1 MIGETVGPYRITGKL
16 GEGGMGVVYR
26 GHDSRLGRDVA
37 IKVLP
42 EQVAR
47 DPERMARFEREA
59 RALAALNH
67 PNIAI
72 LHGFEHNALVMELV
86 EGPTLQEKI
95 RRGPIPLDEAIAIAR
110 QIADALEAAHA
121 KGITHRDLKP
131 ANVKL
136 TGEGQVKLLDFGL
149 ATAAAAPG
157 SADASDPE
165 NSPTLTL
172 SALTGL
178 GEIMG
183 TAGYMSPEQARGA
196 AVDKRSD
203 IWSFGVVFYEM
214 LTGKKLFTGETGSD
228 ILAAVLAGDID
239 LSPLPGSTP
248 RWLTHLLERCLE
260 RDKKKRL
267 RDIGD
272 AFLNEN
278 LAPAIATPPAPDPPR
293 RSWTLA
299 AAAAGIALA
308 AGGLAGWA
316 FRSNGATGAEVPV
329 HVFSFSP
336 SLLGESDLV
345 RRAAVSPDGKH
356 IAYVAANKIWVRSL
370 AGETPVAV
378 EGSENGQGPFWS
390 PDSRQIAFGAELELR
405 KAIASGGRTSKVTR
419 LSAEYRGGAWS
430 LDGASIMM
438 ATVGEGLVEA
448 PANGGAA
455 KVLVAPPGK
464 AGSTYYSPQYLPS
477 PTGRRM
483 AVASRGSRNQ
493 QTMLLIDLTSG
504 HEETIG
510 DGAYPYYSPTGHII
524 YQPGA
529 RRQGVWAVA
538 YSAETGKTKG
548 EAFAVREIG
557 SDASSSAGGM
567 LVWLD
572 NNTFAE
578 RQLVWKDR
586 QGRRLGVAGIPAPS
600 VRGLAVSPDFT
611 RASFATETQGNSD
624 IWIQDL
630 GSNRRTRFT
639 FHPQNDVYAVWS
651 PKGSEVIFGSSR
663 LTNLNVEMFIQNA
676 DGSGEPRRIAGI
688 PGRPLFASSWSADGL
703 TVLIN
708 YQGPKTG
715 PDIWCV
721 GRNPDGAF
729 GDPKPFL
736 ESPFDEHG
744 AQFSPDA
751 KWVAYESDESGRG
764 EIYARRFPGGE
775 GKRQISVR
783 GGSDP
788 RWRRDGKEIFF
799 LNAETLF
806 AVPVSW
812 NGGSPLQAG
821 DAVELF
827 HSPGVRAGRFAG
839 GQYDATRDGQRF
851 LLFEPTEAD
860 AAKPPGIHVVSN
872 WLGLRRV
879 QSTAASTS
887 P

>member
-1 MIGETVGPYRITGKL
+1 M
-16 GEGGMGVVYR
+16 
-26 GHDSRLGRDVA
+26 
-37 IKVLP
+37 
-42 EQVAR
+42 
-47 DPERMARFEREA
+47 
-59 RALAALNH
+59 
-67 PNIAI
+67 
-72 LHGFEHNALVMELV
+72 
-86 EGPTLQEKI
+86 
-95 RRGPIPLDEAIAIAR
+95 
-110 QIADALEAAHA
+110 
-121 KGITHRDLKP
+121 
-131 ANVKL
+131 
-136 TGEGQVKLLDFGL
+136 
-149 ATAAAAPG
+149 
-157 SADASDPE
+157 
-165 NSPTLTL
+165 
-172 SALTGL
+172 
-178 GEIMG
+178 
-183 TAGYMSPEQARGA
+183 
-196 AVDKRSD
+196 DKRSD

-214 LTGKKLFTGETGSD
+214 LTGRKLFTGETGSD
-228 ILAAVLAGDID
+228 ILAAVLARDID
-239 LSPLPGSTP
+239 LSALPGSTP
-248 RWLTHLLERCLE
+248 LWLTHLLARCLE

-278 LAPAIATPPAPDPPR
+278 LAPAVARVSAPEPPR

-316 FRSNGATGAEVPV
+316 FRSNGATGAEIPV
-329 HVFSFSP
+329 HAFSFSP
-336 SLLGESDLV
+336 AMLGESDLV
-345 RRAAVSPDGKH
+345 RRAAVSPDGKQ
-356 IAYVAANKIWVRSL
+356 IAYVAAGKIWIRSL
-370 AGETPVAV
+370 ANETPVAV
-378 EGSENGQGPFWS
+378 EGSENGEGPFWS
-390 PDSRQIAFGAELELR
+390 PDSRQVAFGAELELR
-405 KAIASGGRTSKVTR
+405 KAAIASGGRTSKVSR
-419 LSAEYRGGAWS
+419 LSAGYRGGAWS

-438 ATVGEGLVEA
+438 GTVDGGLVEA
-448 PANGGAA
+448 PANGGYA
-455 KVLVAPPGK
+455 KVVVAPGK
-464 AGSTYYSPQYLPS
+464 GAGNVYYSPQYLPS
-477 PTGRRM
+477 PPGKRL

-493 QTMLLIDLTSG
+493 QTMLLIDLTTG
-504 HEETIG
+504 KQETIG
-510 DGAYPYYSPTGHII
+510 DGAYPCYSQTGHIL

-529 RRQGVWAVA
+529 RRQGVWAA
-538 YSAETGKTKG
+538 PYSAENGRITG
-548 EAFAVREIG
+548 EAFSVRESG
-557 SDASSSAGGM
+557 TDASSSASGS

-586 QGRRLGVAGIPAPS
+586 QGRRLGVAGMPAPS

-651 PKGSEVIFGSSR
+651 PGSDIVFASSR
-663 LTNLNVEMFIQNA
+663 LSNLNIEMFIQGA
-676 DGSGEPRRIAGI
+676 DGSGEPKRIAGS
-688 PGRPLFASSWSADGL
+688 PGRPQFASSWSTDGL

-715 PDIWCV
+715 PDIWYIH
-721 GRNPDGAF
+721 RNPDGSF
-729 GDPKPFL
+729 GEAKPFL
-736 ESPFDEHG
+736 ESPFDEQG

-751 KWVAYESDESGRG
+751 KWVAYESDESGRA
-764 EIYARRFPGGE
+764 EIYVRQFPGGG

-799 LNAETLF
+799 LTAETLF

-839 GQYDATRDGQRF
+839 GQYDVTRDGQRF

-872 WLGLRRV
+872 WLSARPR
-879 QSTAASTS
+879 
-887 P
+887 

>member
-1 MIGETVGPYRITGKL
+1 MIGETLGPYRITGKL

-26 GHDSRLGRDVA
+26 AHDSRLGRDVA

-72 LHGFEHNALVMELV
+72 LHGLERNALVMELV
-86 EGPTLQEKI
+86 EGPTLQDRI
-95 RRGPIPLDEAIAIAR
+95 RQGAIPLDEAIAIAR
-110 QIADALEAAHA
+110 QIADALEAAHT

-149 ATAAAAPG
+149 ATAATPPG
-157 SADASDPE
+157 SGDASDPE

-172 SALTGL
+172 GALTGV
-178 GEIMG
+178 GVIMG

-214 LTGKKLFTGETGSD
+214 LTGKRLFTGEASSD
-228 ILAAVLAGDID
+228 ILAAVLARDID
-239 LSPLPGSTP
+239 LTGLPGSTP
-248 RWLTHLLERCLE
+248 RWVTHLLERCLE

-278 LAPAIATPPAPDPPR
+278 LASAIAPVTAPEPPR

-299 AAAAGIALA
+299 AAVAGIALA

-316 FRSNGATGAEVPV
+316 FRSNGATGAEIPV
-329 HVFSFSP
+329 HAFSFSP
-336 SLLGESDLV
+336 ALLGESDLV
-345 RRAAVSPDGKH
+345 RRAAVSPDGKQ
-356 IAYVAANKIWVRSL
+356 IAYVAAGKIWIRSL
-370 AGETPVAV
+370 ANETPVAV
-378 EGSENGQGPFWS
+378 EGSENGEGPFWS

-405 KAIASGGRTSKVTR
+405 KAAIANGGRTSKVTR
-419 LSAEYRGGAWS
+419 LSGGYRGGAWS
-430 LDGASIMM
+430 LDGANIMI
-438 ATVGEGLVEA
+438 ATVSGGLVEA
-448 PANGGAA
+448 PANGGDA
-455 KVLVAPPGK
+455 KVLVAPEGK

-477 PTGRRM
+477 PAGRRM
-483 AVASRGSRNQ
+483 GVASRGSRNQ

-504 HEETIG
+504 KQEIIG
-510 DGAYPYYSPTGHII
+510 DGAFPYYSPTGHIM

-529 RRQGVWAVA
+529 RRQGVWAA
-538 YSAETGKTKG
+538 PYSAEAGKITG
-548 EAFAVREIG
+548 EAFAVRETGTDI
-557 SDASSSAGGM
+557 SSSAGGT

-586 QGRRLGVAGIPAPS
+586 QGRRLGVAGMPAPS

-639 FHPQNDVYAVWS
+639 FHSQNVYGVWS
-651 PKGSEVIFGSSR
+651 PTGSEVIFGSNR
-663 LTNLNVEMFIQNA
+663 LTNLNIEMFIQNA
-676 DGSGEPRRIAGI
+676 DGSGEPKRIAGSQ
-688 PGRPLFASSWSADGL
+688 GRPQFASSWSADGL

-715 PDIWCV
+715 PDIWYV
-721 GRNPDGAF
+721 GRNPDGSF
-729 GDPKPFL
+729 GEPKPYL

-751 KWVAYESDESGRG
+751 RWVAYESDESGRA
-764 EIYARRFPGGE
+764 EIYVRQFPGGG

-799 LNAETLF
+799 LTAETLS

-812 NGGSPLQAG
+812 SGGSPLQAG

-851 LLFEPTEAD
+851 LLFEPTEA
-860 AAKPPGIHVVSN
+860 AKPPGIHVVSN
-872 WLGLRRV
+872 WLGLRRA
-879 QSTAASTS
+879 QTAATGA